1 MSKQNKKN
9 GKFISKAFIVFAVL
23 VAFFALLGFNE
34 ETNETSNANY
44 ISVSSSETEKNDATS
59 VFDTSTTISST
70 KESIYNAT
78 SNNDLTKSN
87 FVALKNIPNYSGS
100 PYVVVNNNP
109 FFTESEKKK
118 SIIVL
123 KNTAALTVMGVVEQL
138 LLV

>member
-100 PYVVVNNNP
+100 PYVVVNNNNP
-109 FFTESEKKK
+109 FFTESEKK

>member
-100 PYVVVNNNP
+100 PYVVVNNNNP
-109 FFTESEKKK
+109 FLLNLKKK